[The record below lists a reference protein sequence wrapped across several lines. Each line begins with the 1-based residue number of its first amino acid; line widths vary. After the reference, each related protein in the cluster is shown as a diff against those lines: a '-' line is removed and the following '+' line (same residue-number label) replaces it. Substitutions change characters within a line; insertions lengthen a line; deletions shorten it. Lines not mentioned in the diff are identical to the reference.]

1 MELIGH
7 LTSLGTSPVLHLDGE
22 IDLSTVPQLH
32 DHLARAMSLH
42 IGHTLFVDLDG
53 VAALDDTGLGVLL
66 GAAGRCREQ
75 NGELVLVCT
84 AERLIARFRITG
96 LDRAIQVVARI
107 GSPVLTD

>member
-22 IDLSTVPQLH
+22 IDLSTIPQLH
-32 DHLARAMSLH
+32 DHLARLH
-42 IGHTLFVDLDG
+42 AGHTLFVDLDG

-75 NGELVLVCT
+75 HGELVLVCT
-84 AERLIARFRITG
+84 AERLVARFKLTG
-96 LDRAIQVVARI
+96 LDRAIQVVARVS
-107 GSPVLTD
+107 SPVLTD